1 MRTVWIIGGSERT
14 SRVLAEQVAS
24 YVQEKAQ
31 VVGTSVDAVLPTW
44 KPEDLV
50 VVSSTLIVGN
60 LTDMGITVPEDQ
72 LIIGRRTVNPDKLE
86 SVVALAPGTNVVFI
100 NDTRE
105 TAEECVHSLMDLGI
119 NYVNWYTWYP
129 GLDVFPQN
137 CMIAVVAGEPQL
149 VPNYIAEIIDIH
161 VRIFDF
167 GTIAEILERLA
178 IPYVDITTFSQR
190 YLAKIVSLAR
200 NLARKSEEAQRLY
213 MHLSSVIDSLTHGI
227 LVYNEDGRVTVC
239 NEEVR
244 SLLALRPTQGV
255 GDTLPQLVRS
265 RELLEF
271 LECRCGEEE
280 RTFKLAAGPVV
291 VHRFDLQEDAH
302 AVAVFKSEAG
312 EADQF
317 KLGKEYRKRG
327 HVAKYTFD
335 DIVGESEE
343 ILTAK
348 RIASKLAETD
358 LSILIQGETGTGK
371 ELFASAIH
379 SASSRA
385 RGPFLA
391 VDLGSLSD
399 ELIESELFGYEE
411 GAFTGARKGGKPGLF
426 ELAHGGTLFLDEIG
440 NISGKVQTRLLR
452 VLQEKELMHVGGS
465 DIMRVDVRVIAATN
479 ENLLEKAREGL
490 FREDLIFRLR
500 MGWLRIPPLRERV
513 EDIPALVKYFMRQEG
528 AVGLSV
534 SPDVLDFFS
543 RHDWPGNVR
552 ELKNLLTYMIAVR
565 EGPVIRT
572 EDIPTF
578 VYSEKLA
585 RGGTGSGRNYGWKI
599 DALPGKPRGMPLD
612 IAPDTAGTGGSSDA
626 GVSGKTM
633 NRTSVFRNSG
643 KHTPGHSF
651 PLMAGYDGERNGEG
665 DGVGYRF
672 FHTPATLE
680 EEDTK
685 VLEAIAYLETAGQ
698 STGRDSVSGFL
709 YTRGIYLGPGSVRA
723 SFARLALKKLVT
735 APRGR
740 RGTQLTRNGWV
751 VVQERSPELA
761 RRLGHGG

>member
-14 SRVLAEQVAS
+14 SRVLAEQVQS
-24 YVQEKAQ
+24 YVQDRAS
-31 VVGTSVDAVLPTW
+31 VMSASVDAVMPVW
-44 KPEDLV
+44 KPDDII
-50 VVSSTLIVGN
+50 VVSSSLIIGN
-60 LTDMGITVPEDQ
+60 LADIGITVPEEQ

-86 SVVALAPGTNVVFI
+86 SVVALPPGTNVVFI
-100 NDTRE
+100 NDTQE
-105 TAEECVHSLMDLGI
+105 TTEACVQSLLELGI
-119 NYVNWYTWYP
+119 NHVNWHTWYP
-129 GLDVFPQN
+129 GLDVFPEK

-149 VPNYIAEIIDIH
+149 VPAHITEIIDIH

-167 GTIAEILERLA
+167 GTIAEILQRLQ
-178 IPYVDITTFSQR
+178 IPYEDITTFSQR

-200 NLARKSEEAQRLY
+200 NLARKSEEAQRLSQ
-213 MHLSSVIDSLTHGI
+213 HLASVIDSLSHGV
-227 LVYNEDGRVTVC
+227 LVYDEYGRVSVC

-255 GDTLPQLVRS
+255 GDTLPQLVRN

-280 RTFKLAAGPVV
+280 RVFKLASGSVV

-302 AVAVFKSEAG
+302 TVAVFKSEQN
-312 EADQF
+312 ETEQF

-335 DIVGESEE
+335 DIIGTSEL
-343 ILTAK
+343 ILNAK

-452 VLQEKELMHVGGS
+452 VLQEKELMRVGGS

-479 ENLLEKAREGL
+479 ENLLEKARAGL

-513 EDIPALVKYFMRQEG
+513 EDIPALVEYFMRQEG
-528 AVGLSV
+528 ATGITV
-534 SPDVLDFFS
+534 SQEVLDFFAK
-543 RHDWPGNVR
+543 HDWPGNVR
-552 ELKNLLTYMIAVR
+552 ELRNLLTYMLAVR
-565 EGPVIRT
+565 EGPVLRA
-572 EDIPTF
+572 EDIPAFPDIYT
-578 VYSEKLA
+578 
-585 RGGTGSGRNYGWKI
+585 
-599 DALPGKPRGMPLD
+599 DASSVH
-612 IAPDTAGTGGSSDA
+612 TCSDA
-626 GVSGKTM
+626 QTTNIDGTRHLEKNKLVSGKQPHHIG
-633 NRTSVFRNSG
+633 SG
-643 KHTPGHSF
+643 GF
-651 PLMAGYDGERNGEG
+651 I
-665 DGVGYRF
+665 
-672 FHTPATLE
+672 TLE
-680 EEDTK
+680 EEDTR

-698 STGRDSVSGFL
+698 STGRESISGYL
-709 YTRGIYLGPGSVRA
+709 HTRGIYLGPGSVRA
-723 SFARLALKKLVT
+723 AFARLAARKLVT
-735 APRGR
+735 TPRGR
-740 RGTQLTRNGWV
+740 RGTQLTREGWV
-751 VVQERSPELA
+751 VVQQRSPELA
-761 RRLGHGG
+761 RRLGHGA